1 MAFVLMMAV
10 ETLVFRSLLLRGEVR
25 FRKRLVVFWLNDAVH
40 LVLSIQFVHLRFLFD
55 QV

>member
-25 FRKRLVVFWLNDAVH
+25 FRKRLVVFWLNVAVQP
-40 LVLSIQFVHLRFLFD
+40 VLSIEFVQLRFWFD